1 MKKLIAFLL
10 STAMLVTALAGC
22 GSETASTPDQGEAAV
37 EEAGD
42 AEATTVTGTDKT
54 MIVTNGEA
62 CATCDPVGAS
72 AIQEQMLQ
80 VNVYDSLVFPT
91 FDGEMIP
98 WVAESWDISEDG
110 LQYTFHLRDDVKFH
124 NGDTL
129 KASDVVFSMNRLMT
143 MAISYSF
150 MWADCFDSCEAID
163 DTTVVFNLK
172 IPFGPFISSLCRLYI
187 VSEAEVMAHLDDADT
202 TYGDMK
208 DYGANWL
215 LSNDAGSGPYM
226 ISDYS
231 AENYVVC
238 DKFADY
244 WGGWEEGAPEQMKIV
259 FTKEET
265 TMKTMMKNNELDI
278 SAPYQST
285 EFYESVDA
293 MEGIDVASYDTGMV
307 QYLMYNCQKAPTD
320 DANFRKGLS
329 YLIDYAVTKTL
340 YYDADEC
347 TTYYCSNL
355 PGASIV
361 DDLYAYSTEKA
372 QECFDA
378 SKYADQLD
386 DVVVDLTF
394 HNATSDNEVLATYI
408 KSQLDAFGIKS
419 EITMVP
425 WLTLVD
431 LVSTPETSP
440 GATSVSVT
448 ADYWEAGAMISSRY
462 SSANTGTW
470 MNSEWLCD
478 DELDAMITDAL
489 ATPDDTERYAKY
501 DEITNYVKDVCPC
514 ALIASVYQSAAYHA
528 DYVEWPVAQYVQ
540 EGKIPACPAG
550 YHYYFHDC
558 KLIAE

>member
-307 QYLMYNCQKAPTD
+307 QYLMLKVTRAVNGGKGVLYLYGRYQGDMMNFTQAAEKAMEEGIPVKTVLVAD
-320 DANFRKGLS
+320 DIASMPPEQHRERRGVAGLFLAYKIAGAKAAEGASLDEVAETTQEACDVIRSLGVTLGPCTIPAIGKPNFEIADDEMELGMGIHGEQGIERIKLMSADEVAETLTERIVKDLPFEEGDETVVLLNSLGGTPLEELYIVYRKVSALLADKGIKVYKAYVGRYACSMEMPGLS
-329 YLIDYAVTKTL
+329 MTMMKLNEERKRLID
-340 YYDADEC
+340 
-347 TTYYCSNL
+347 
-355 PGASIV
+355 ASC
-361 DDLYAYSTEKA
+361 D
-372 QECFDA
+372 
-378 SKYADQLD
+378 
-386 DVVVDLTF
+386 
-394 HNATSDNEVLATYI
+394 
-408 KSQLDAFGIKS
+408 
-419 EITMVP
+419 
-425 WLTLVD
+425 
-431 LVSTPETSP
+431 SP
-440 GATSVSVT
+440 FFKQ
-448 ADYWEAGAMISSRY
+448 I
-462 SSANTGTW
+462 
-470 MNSEWLCD
+470 
-478 DELDAMITDAL
+478 
-489 ATPDDTERYAKY
+489 
-501 DEITNYVKDVCPC
+501 
-514 ALIASVYQSAAYHA
+514 
-528 DYVEWPVAQYVQ
+528 
-540 EGKIPACPAG
+540 
-550 YHYYFHDC
+550 
-558 KLIAE
+558 